1 MIPERK
7 KMGRKTQTEKPQKI
21 TAAVQTARG
30 GGHPFGVIDRHRPLT
45 RPEFAVYDAIR
56 EAVPIVDAAIGKIIR
71 LIGGF
76 TVKCGDKEAE
86 NELSEF
92 LKTVPTGICTC
103 GIQSFLGSMLDSML
117 MYGTAVGEMVISDK
131 TGRLQGLYNAPLD
144 GLEIKR
150 GDSPFCYS
158 VAVRDGGKSVTL
170 RHPER
175 VILCAAGA
183 TSTHPEDRSLLD
195 GLPFVTSVLLK
206 IYDSIGNNFER
217 VGNLRY
223 AVTYKPGDGLES
235 AYGSDRAAE
244 IAREWSSAMSG
255 KDGVRDFVAVGDVDI
270 KVIGAD
276 NQVLDSEIPVRQ
288 MLEQIIAKTGIPPFM
303 LGLSWSSTERMSSEQ
318 SDMLTSE
325 LEYYRRLL
333 DPVVERICKA
343 WLRGE
348 GYTCEPSVVWD
359 DITLKDEVE
368 LAKARLYRAQAAVI
382 EENGGETE

>member
-1 MIPERK
+1 M
-7 KMGRKTQTEKPQKI
+7 
-21 TAAVQTARG
+21 
-30 GGHPFGVIDRHRPLT
+30 
-45 RPEFAVYDAIR
+45 
-56 EAVPIVDAAIGKIIR
+56 
-71 LIGGF
+71 
-76 TVKCGDKEAE
+76 
-86 NELSEF
+86 
-92 LKTVPTGICTC
+92 
-103 GIQSFLGSMLDSML
+103 
-117 MYGTAVGEMVISDK
+117 
-131 TGRLQGLYNAPLD
+131 
-144 GLEIKR
+144 
-150 GDSPFCYS
+150 
-158 VAVRDGGKSVTL
+158 
-170 RHPER
+170 
-175 VILCAAGA
+175 
-183 TSTHPEDRSLLD
+183 LD

-223 AVTYKPGDGLES
+223 AVTYKPGDSLES